1 MLSTIVTVRTF
12 ISFEIISKLKK
23 KKNQPKKHQPFG
35 NIEATDDPVMV
46 IFEGVTGWKQIEVCF
61 ENTKTEGVETKR
73 VSFKKFLLPSRGWET
88 YMLVRKQQLEL
99 DMEQQTGSK

>member
-1 MLSTIVTVRTF
+1 MLSTIVTVRTL

-23 KKNQPKKHQPFG
+23 KKLKKHQPFG
-35 NIEATDDPVMV
+35 NIEAIDDPVMV
-46 IFEGVTGWKQIEVCF
+46 IFEGVTGWKQTEVCF
-61 ENTKTEGVETKR
+61 ENTKTEGVETIR

-99 DMEQQTGSK
+99 DMEQQTGFK